1 MHNLRTLLERV
12 TQRLHCRGIAE
23 NERVLKWVRTGLT
36 YEVSSSRCYGS
47 TRLKYHGPSVR
58 PVNSEG
64 PRQYLRTAGDIPRN
78 RKIVKR
84 SATRGE
90 RHRYVVNRVAQRAGV
105 DL

>member
-1 MHNLRTLLERV
+1 MRNLRTLLERV
-12 TQRLHCRGIAE
+12 TQRLHCRGIAV
-23 NERVLKWVRTGLT
+23 NEIVLKWVRTGLT

-78 RKIVKR
+78 R
-84 SATRGE
+84 
-90 RHRYVVNRVAQRAGV
+90 QRAESALLRQIGLNSSRHV
-105 DL
+105 P